1 MAQDRSISSCCC
13 WFSPWKQSWRYWL
26 IFRSKA
32 EATTNGDWTQNLE
45 GIGEMGDQPVRSCFF
60 LLSMCVF
67 PFQVRMGFFFGTR
80 VDPSVLVARRKPL
93 PMKLLLLSAV
103 WSQASATKTCVLLQ
117 TPVTHGWKHWLQW
130 RQTLCVHPSPTR
142 KMIQMSHWVHLPS
155 CSVLSSLRALRHL
168 LIFSPSMRP
177 TYVPNSLML
186 WLYGKS
192 WIRCCRNSA
201 PRPK

>member
-1 MAQDRSISSCCC
+1 MLVQPLEAIVEVLAYL
-13 WFSPWKQSWRYWL
+13 PEQSWSYNKWRLNAKPWGHWW
-26 IFRSKA
+26 
-32 EATTNGDWTQNLE
+32 NGWPACTIMFFSFVN
-45 GIGEMGDQPVRSCFF
+45 VCF
-60 LLSMCVF
+60 SF
-67 PFQVRMGFFFGTR
+67 PDENVFFFWGTR
-80 VDPSVLVARRKPL
+80 VDPSVLVARRKTL
-93 PMKLLLLSAV
+93 PKKLLLLSAV

-186 WLYGKS
+186 WLCGKS